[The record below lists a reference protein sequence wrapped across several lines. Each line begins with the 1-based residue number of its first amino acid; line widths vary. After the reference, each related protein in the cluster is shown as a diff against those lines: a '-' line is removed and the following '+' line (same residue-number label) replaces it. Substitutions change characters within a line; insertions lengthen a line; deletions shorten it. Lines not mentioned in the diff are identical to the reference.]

1 MSKYKENMIPLIKEQ
16 WVAETSDLLEC
27 EFAKWVIEVESR
39 SAVREAQN
47 FTYWAVFLG
56 L

>member
-1 MSKYKENMIPLIKEQ
+1 MIPLINEQ
-16 WVAETSDLLEC
+16 WVEEMSDLLER
-27 EFAKWVIEVESR
+27 ELAKWMIEVESR